1 MCGIVGQINTDRKV
15 SIDHFERMLG
25 SLRHRGPDGEHSEF
39 LDGGFVAF
47 GHTRLA
53 IIDLSSAGRQPMT
66 NEDGTIWLT
75 FNGEIY
81 NFVTLRN
88 QLISKG
94 HRFTSHTDSEVILHA
109 YEEWGSTCLSKF
121 EGIFSFGIWD
131 SNKKRLF
138 LARDHVGVKP
148 LYYSDAGNMFC
159 FASQP
164 RAIVE
169 REGFKRDVD
178 LSAMDSYLS
187 YGYVPNDEC
196 IFNGIKKLPPAHF
209 LVLENGKVEISRYW
223 KLSYQP
229 QIDDFDEAVNAVRN
243 ALEGSVS
250 SQMVSDVP
258 VGVFLSGGIDSSGI
272 TSIAQKNYDQV
283 INTFTIGFNETKKDE
298 RAYAQIVAD
307 SLKTKHHV
315 DVLEQTDAMR
325 ILSRYPDV
333 YDEPFYDNSFIPTYF
348 VSELA
353 KASQNK
359 VILAGDGGDELFA
372 GYKRY
377 DFLEA
382 NFGSATHGFQR
393 YLNHLHGKFGT
404 LDQRVLKAYF
414 SKIGRLPQSKRS
426 TLLPGHKT
434 QSDTGYLRQL
444 YQSGY
449 PTVTAAQSI
458 DFHSYLVEDI
468 LAKVDRASMAC
479 GIETRVPLLDRTF
492 IELAFKINNSLQYRN
507 GEKKAVLKAALE
519 PFLPKEILSTRKK
532 GFSAPLSSW
541 LGASYQNVLAD
552 LVCKG
557 SLVDRGIFSQKAAT
571 KIMNGKKHAHKWLLT
586 CAELWSRKW
595 LDKRDTSELTDLL
608 K

>member
-1 MCGIVGQINTDRKV
+1 MCGIVGQINIERTV
-15 SIDHFERMLG
+15 SLDHFQRMLG
-25 SLRHRGPDGEHSEF
+25 SLKHRGPDGQHSEF
-39 LDGGFVAF
+39 LEQGLVAL

-53 IIDLSSAGRQPMT
+53 IIDLSPAGRQPMT

-81 NFVTLRN
+81 NFRTLRE

-94 HRFTSHTDSEVILHA
+94 HSFSSHTDSEVILHA
-109 YEEWGSTCLSKF
+109 YEEWGSDCLKKL
-121 EGIFSFGIWD
+121 EGMFAFGIWD
-131 SNKKRLF
+131 STKKLLF
-138 LARDHVGVKP
+138 LARDHVGIKP
-148 LYYSDAGNMFC
+148 LYYSDDGNTFC

-164 RAIVE
+164 RAIIE
-169 REGFKRDVD
+169 REGFKRDVN
-178 LSAMDSYLS
+178 LAAMDSYVS

-196 IFNGIKKLPPAHF
+196 IFKGIKKLPPAHF
-209 LVLENGKVEISRYW
+209 LILKNGKTEITRYW
-223 KLSYQP
+223 QLGYEP
-229 QIDDFDEAVNAVRN
+229 EIDDFEEAVNAVRN
-243 ALEGSVS
+243 RLEDSVS

-258 VGVFLSGGIDSSGI
+258 VGVFLSGGIDSSSI
-272 TSIAQKNYDQV
+272 TSIAQNNYDQI

-307 SLKTKHHV
+307 SLNTKHHV
-315 DVLEQTDAMR
+315 GVLDQAEAMR
-325 ILSRYPDV
+325 ILSIYPDI

-353 KASQNK
+353 KTSHNK

-382 NFGSATHGFQR
+382 NFGAATPKFKR
-393 YLNHLHGKFGT
+393 YLNQLHGKIGT
-404 LDQRVLKAYF
+404 LDQNVLKAYF
-414 SKIGRLPQSKRS
+414 TKVGCLPQSKRS
-426 TLLPGHKT
+426 ALLRHKT
-434 QSDTGYLRQL
+434 QSDTEYLRQL
-444 YQSGY
+444 YHSGY

-479 GIETRVPLLDRTF
+479 GIEARVPLLDRKF
-492 IELAFKINNSLQYRN
+492 IELAFKINNNLHYRN
-507 GEKKAVLKAALE
+507 GEKKAVLKAALK
-519 PFLPKEILSTRKK
+519 PLLPREILSTRKK
-532 GFSAPLSSW
+532 GFSAPLSTW
-541 LGASYQNVLAD
+541 LGASYQNRLTN
-552 LVCKG
+552 LVCNG
-557 SLVDRGIFSQKAAT
+557 SLVERGIFSQKAAA

-586 CAELWSRKW
+586 SAELWSRKW
-595 LDKRDTSELTDLL
+595 LDTRDTSDLTDLL